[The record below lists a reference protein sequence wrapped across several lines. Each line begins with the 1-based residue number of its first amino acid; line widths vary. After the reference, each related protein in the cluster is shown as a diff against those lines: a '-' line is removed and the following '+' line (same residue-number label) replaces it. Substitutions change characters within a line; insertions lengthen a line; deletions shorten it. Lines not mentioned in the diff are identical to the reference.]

1 MTTLDHT
8 LDLIDQLPKPQQ
20 EMLLEILRLRHAE
33 ETRKEIARDAK
44 ASLAMFESGELKPQ
58 SAQAVIE
65 ALRHSAQTKTDA
77 S

>member
-1 MTTLDHT
+1 
-8 LDLIDQLPKPQQ
+8 
-20 EMLLEILRLRHAE
+20 MLLEILRLRHAE